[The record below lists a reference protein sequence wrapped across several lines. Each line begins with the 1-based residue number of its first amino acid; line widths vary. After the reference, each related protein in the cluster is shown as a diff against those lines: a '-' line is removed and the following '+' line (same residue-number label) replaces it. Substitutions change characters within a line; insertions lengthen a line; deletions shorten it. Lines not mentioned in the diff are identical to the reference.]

1 MKEPEKTKNLVDQ
14 LINEPTVHFF
24 VISVVVFIVYA
35 ISNLNGDD
43 VIESDIQKNLKIVD
57 LTGAGD
63 LFAAGFL
70 HGYINL
76 SLIHI

>member
-24 VISVVVFIVYA
+24 VIAVVVFIVYA
-35 ISNLNGDD
+35 ISNLSGDD
-43 VIESDIQKNLKIVD
+43 VIELD
-57 LTGAGD
+57 
-63 LFAAGFL
+63 
-70 HGYINL
+70 L